1 MKFTLLVITDGRD
14 EYCIRSLASAL
25 ENLPSPERV
34 VLVDDRTHEL
44 GFAGAVQHGWNQ
56 ILATDTEWVFHL
68 EADFLFNGPVDL
80 EAMAELA
87 ADEHV
92 CQVALKR
99 QPWNEQ
105 EKKAGGIVE
114 LDTDSFEEGE
124 VRHRYRPYVL
134 GSYTAHRKC
143 FTTNPCLYRR
153 DIAERGWPQVPKS
166 EGMFSL
172 GLFSDPA
179 IVSTFWGGKFDAPA
193 VTHIGDER
201 QGTGY

>member
-56 ILATDTEWVFHL
+56 ILATDAEWIVHL

-80 EAMAELA
+80 DAMAELA

-92 CQVALKR
+92 AQVALKR
-99 QPWNEQ
+99 QAWNPL
-105 EKKAGGIVE
+105 EKRAGGIVE
-114 LDTDSFEEGE
+114 LDPDSFEEGTINGN
-124 VRHRYRPYVL
+124 P
-134 GSYTAHRKC
+134 YTAHRKF
-143 FTTNPCLYRR
+143 FTTNPSLYRR